1 MKIILTYL
9 ILLFSFAA
17 SAEVTNEVMAQD
29 LCSVEL
35 YSKVYRLE
43 TNQALNVN
51 DIIKTTNCDNT
62 IAAKIS
68 QIISNSSGSVGSDFL
83 KRELAKDFPKTDI
96 DFSPRKL
103 SLLELNLTLRDQLT
117 SGSNL
122 YFLDSKSLNGIKTMG
137 LTEGEQVKAYC
148 ESCNSFGEKN
158 VKIDITNPLS
168 STSRT
173 LWFSTRIMAKIKV
186 FKAKRNLSFQQK
198 HLEGTDFYED
208 NIFTSTP
215 DNVVTSIENIHFYK
229 ANRTILQ
236 GATLSNLDLQAV
248 NLVNFGTPVN
258 VILKNQNINL
268 QRTAMPIKS
277 ALFGEIIEL
286 KNPNNNKIIAGKV
299 VDYNKV
305 VIEL

>member
-1 MKIILTYL
+1 MKITLAYL

-17 SAEVTNEVMAQD
+17 SAQTSNEVQKQAS
-29 LCSVEL
+29 CSIEL
-35 YSKVYRLE
+35 FSKVYRLDA
-43 TNQALNVN
+43 NQTLHSS
-51 DIIKTTNCDNT
+51 DIIKSTNCENVV
-62 IAAKIS
+62 AAKVS
-68 QIISNSSGSVGSDFL
+68 QIISNSSGTVGSDFL
-83 KRELAKDFPKTDI
+83 RRELAKDFPNNNI
-96 DFSPRKL
+96 EISPRKL
-103 SLLELNLTLRDQLT
+103 SLLELNITLREQLT

-122 YFLDSKSLNGIKTMG
+122 YFLESKSLNGIKSIG
-137 LTEGEQVKAYC
+137 IAEGEQLKVYC

-158 VKIDITNPLS
+158 VKVDITNPLAN
-168 STSRT
+168 STRT
-173 LWFSTRIMAKIKV
+173 LWFSSRIMAKIKV

-198 HLEGTDFYED
+198 HLETDDFYED
-208 NIFTSTP
+208 TIFTSTP
-215 DNVVTSIENIHFYK
+215 DNVVTSISNIHFYK

-236 GATLSNLDLQAV
+236 GSAVSNLDLQPV

-268 QRTAMPIKS
+268 QRTAMPVRS

-286 KNPNNNKIIAGKV
+286 KNANNNKIFAGKV

>member
-1 MKIILTYL
+1 MKIILSYF
-9 ILLFSFAA
+9 ILLFSFVS
-17 SAEVTNEVMAQD
+17 SAEVANEVTTKGM
-29 LCSVEL
+29 CSVEL
-35 YSKVYRLE
+35 FSKVYRLE
-43 TNQALNVN
+43 VNQTLSSR
-51 DIIKTTNCDNT
+51 DIIKTTDCDN
-62 IAAKIS
+62 AVAEKIS

-83 KRELAKDFPKTDI
+83 KRELAKDFPGTDI
-96 DFSPRKL
+96 NFTPRKL

-117 SGSNL
+117 AGTNL
-122 YFLDSKSLNGIKTMG
+122 YFLDSKSLNGIKSMG
-137 LTEGEQVKAYC
+137 LIESEQVKVYC

-168 STSRT
+168 GTTRT
-173 LWFSTRIMAKIKV
+173 LWFSTKIMAKIKV

-198 HLEGTDFYED
+198 HLENSDFYED

-215 DNVVTSIENIHFYK
+215 DNVVTSMENIHFYK

-236 GATLSNLDLQAV
+236 GATLSGLDLHPV
-248 NLVNFGTPVN
+248 NLVTFGTPVN
-258 VILKNQNINL
+258 VVLKNQNINL